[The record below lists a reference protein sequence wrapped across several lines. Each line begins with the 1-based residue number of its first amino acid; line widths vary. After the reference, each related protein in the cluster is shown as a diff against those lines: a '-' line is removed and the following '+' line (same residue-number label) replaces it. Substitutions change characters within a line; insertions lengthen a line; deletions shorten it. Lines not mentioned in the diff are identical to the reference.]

1 MEPLVD
7 KICTEVDIRN
17 YLLEVLN
24 AFDTNKLT
32 FTKEDRERKYG
43 GYILCLINQG
53 LKQFEENYNKYHSV
67 EVGNFFIKSIVDTLK
82 FVFSSLLKIED
93 DPYTVPL
100 LLYILNSSIDF
111 PKENNIELMI
121 KLIDY
126 INGINGNVSDRV
138 NTFNLLISKEVDPI
152 SVIEKIK
159 SSNTNWDFS
168 MKYTKDLKLLSED
181 ILESTNITLY
191 DIKKNLE
198 DIEYFLE
205 KNHDKYSIDKKN
217 ILFLVKEQDLYQ
229 LNKKFNY
236 KLSKVI
242 YDNGKM
248 FTIVKIDGMIFILF
262 KMKLINPTMIYGL
275 QIIHEGE
282 TTRRI
287 YQINL
292 NSKIKYELKMF

>member
-24 AFDTNKLT
+24 AFDMNKLT
-32 FTKEDRERKYG
+32 FTKEDREKYKD
-43 GYILCLINQG
+43 YILYLINKG
-53 LKQFEENYNKYHSV
+53 LIQFKENYNKYHST
-67 EVGNFFIKSIVDTLK
+67 EVGSFFITSIVDTLK

-93 DPYTVPL
+93 EPYTVPV

-111 PKENNIELMI
+111 PKENNVELMI

-126 INGINGNVSDRV
+126 INDSKGNVSDRV
-138 NTFNLLISKEVDPI
+138 NTFNLLISKEVDPLT
-152 SVIEKIK
+152 VIEKIK
-159 SSNTNWDFS
+159 TVSNNWDFS
-168 MKYTKDLKLLSED
+168 KGFTKDIRLLSED
-181 ILESTNITLY
+181 ILEGTDITLV

-198 DIEYFLE
+198 DIECILK
-205 KNHDKYSIDKKN
+205 KNHDKYSIDKRN
-217 ILFLVKEQDLYQ
+217 VLFSVREQDLYQ
-229 LNKKFNY
+229 LNKKFGY

-248 FTIVKIDGMIFILF
+248 FTLANIDGMIFVLF
-262 KMKLINPTMIYGL
+262 KMKLINPIMAYGL

-282 TTRRI
+282 TSRRI
-287 YQINL
+287 LQISL
-292 NSKIKYELKMF
+292 NPEIKYELKMF